1 MREQIFQ
8 IAGCIAEAKITQK
21 NSIKLKIESQ
31 ENVSPEAMK
40 RMCELVNQ
48 LGYFTFNVHEIEP
61 QDIIDLPPL
70 RPTDAP
76 KTKSQIM
83 RGVLYLL
90 WQKDSEGIKDSE
102 EYYNI
107 KMDKFINHL
116 KGMLD

>member
-1 MREQIFQ
+1 MENNIFQ
-8 IAGCIAEAKITQK
+8 ISGSIAEAKITQK

-48 LGYFTFNVHEIEP
+48 LGYFTFNVHKIEA
-61 QDIIDLPPL
+61 QDIINLPPL